1 MNKKTID
8 KLIEKDI
15 RFSFKKELATHTKN
29 GLIDFKSIKYN
40 SSNTSWN
47 GKILTIPAYGIYKVS
62 WGFKQSSLD
71 AIYNDDVTKL
81 SLIIDHYKHE
91 IEAIINKETP
101 SYYAMKSS
109 CVSTIVLLRENQNL
123 SLFAEILKK
132 DNPKMKEIYFSLI
145 KLNTEQ
151 SYKFD

>member
-15 RFSFKKELATHTKN
+15 RFSFKKDLATYTKN

-47 GKILTIPAYGIYKVS
+47 GEILTIPAYGIYKVS

-71 AIYNDDVTKL
+71 SFYNDDVTKL
-81 SLIIDHYKHE
+81 SLIIDNYKHE
-91 IEAIINKETP
+91 SEAVINKETR

-109 CVSTIVLLRENQNL
+109 CVSIITILKENQNL
-123 SLFAEILKK
+123 SLFAEIQKK
-132 DNPKMKEIYFSLI
+132 DNPKMKDIYFSLI

-151 SYKFD
+151 SNRLD